1 MKIERHPK
9 SDEQMM
15 VPEPVGEK
23 PGHLT
28 VDSTWGRI
36 QPIVLAPDVKTVGE
50 IEVIEHIEHGRPLI
64 DTRLPVFYEKSTIQG
79 ALNIP
84 HDLII
89 ERIEE
94 LDPEHPTVF
103 FCNGP
108 QCPATPDAIKRLL
121 AANYPAKSIIYYR
134 GGIHDWVTLG
144 LPVIDPSDND

>member
-9 SDEQMM
+9 ADEQMM
-15 VPEPVGEK
+15 VPEPVEEK

-36 QPIVLAPDVKTVGE
+36 QPIVLAADVKTVGE
-50 IEVIEHIEHGRPLI
+50 IEVIEHIENERPLI
-64 DTRLPVFYEKSTIQG
+64 DTRLPVFFEKSTIQG

-84 HDLII
+84 HDVII
-89 ERIEE
+89 ERIDE
-94 LDPEHPTVF
+94 LDPGQQTVL

-121 AANYPAKSIIYYR
+121 AANYPAKSILYYR
-134 GGIHDWVTLG
+134 GGIHDWITLG
-144 LPVIDPSDND
+144 LPVVSPTKP